1 MGDPRKQKKKYERPF
16 RPWDQ
21 DRMKKESN
29 LKEDYGLRRKK
40 EIWKAQSELRKLR
53 RLARNLA
60 VSEDTE
66 KKKEILNKVKKL
78 GLVEKGENLDEILEL
93 KVEDVLDRRLQSLV
107 FKKSLANT
115 SKQARQFIVHGHVK
129 VGDKV
134 IKYPSF
140 LVPKKL
146 ENEIS
151 IKEKVKDYV

>member
-1 MGDPRKQKKKYERPF
+1 MGGPRKQKKKYERPF

-21 DRMKKESN
+21 DRMKKEAN

-53 RLARNLA
+53 RLARRLA

-66 KKKEILNKVKKL
+66 KKKEILNKAKKL

-107 FKKSLANT
+107 FRKGLANT
-115 SKQARQFIVHGHVK
+115 PKQARQFVVHGHVK

-140 LVPKKL
+140 LVPKQL